1 VRHVEEVMQ
10 ISDQHVAKLYRRQAT
25 AFFAYRSSAALPTIM
40 TRDAAMYRQ
49 GVGAAAGV

>member
-25 AFFAYRSSAALPTIM
+25 AFLRTDRRRLCLRS
-40 TRDAAMYRQ
+40 
-49 GVGAAAGV
+49 